1 MIFNYI
7 FHKEMHKHLYILIRI
22 QIFYTK
28 INTNYT
34 NIIALSFNHSIILY
48 LIIFIAKY
56 SKI

>member
-28 INTNYT
+28 IYTNYT
-34 NIIALSFNHSIILY
+34 NIIALRLIILY
-48 LIIFIAKY
+48 LWIKII
-56 SKI
+56 

>member
-7 FHKEMHKHLYILIRI
+7 FHKEMNNHLYILIRI

-34 NIIALSFNHSIILY
+34 NIIALSLIILY
-48 LIIFIAKY
+48 FLDKNYLISIY
-56 SKI
+56 L

>member
-34 NIIALSFNHSIILY
+34 NIIALRLIILY
-48 LIIFIAKY
+48 LWI
-56 SKI
+56 KIV